1 MKTKQWSIRNS
12 LGTEITRL
20 SAPEDIDP
28 IAAYAIQSIGLTSD
42 FLKRNGYTA
51 KEIVTQQNEKWINKI
66 AVDLHSEAYITW
78 GCLWASELRLLS
90 LYKSPKIVSYHIDY
104 QRNILIS
111 LDFLSILFE
120 GNIYF

>member
-1 MKTKQWSIRNS
+1 MKTTHWSIRNS

-42 FLKRNGYTA
+42 FLKSKGYTA
-51 KEIVTQQNEKWINKI
+51 KEIVTHHEFWNKI

-78 GCLWASELRLLS
+78 GCLWASELRLLT
-90 LYKSPKIVSYHIDY
+90 LNNSPKIVPYHMDC
-104 QRNILIS
+104 QRNMLMS
-111 LDFLSILFE
+111 LDFLSVFFE
-120 GNIYF
+120 DNLYFD